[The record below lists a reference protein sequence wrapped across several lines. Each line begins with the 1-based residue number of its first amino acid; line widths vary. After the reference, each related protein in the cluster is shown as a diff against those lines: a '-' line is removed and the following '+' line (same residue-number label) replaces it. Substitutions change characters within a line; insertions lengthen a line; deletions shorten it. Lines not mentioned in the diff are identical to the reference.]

1 MEGMMPELE
10 FGDKQKPI
18 GREKKGILESKTTY
32 AKEC

>member
-1 MEGMMPELE
+1 MMPELE

-18 GREKKGILESKTTY
+18 GRVKKGILERETTY